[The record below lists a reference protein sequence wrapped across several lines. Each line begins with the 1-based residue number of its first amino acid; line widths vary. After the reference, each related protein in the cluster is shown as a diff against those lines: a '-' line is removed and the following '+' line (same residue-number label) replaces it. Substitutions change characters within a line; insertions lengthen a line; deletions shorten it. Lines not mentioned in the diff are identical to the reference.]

1 MVAGQKVALG
11 RLPARATITVCVAET
26 TLLCRHSISEAPDE
40 SAAGV
45 YSILGTMDDGG
56 KVEEGSHGER
66 ILVPHAP
73 GPLIRPD
80 LPRRDRDELDEVIDE
95 LFPDS
100 NEPPGWFDAGLL
112 AVAGVLIGWSVAS
125 GPSWA
130 LVVGLGCLALGVVL
144 PARWL
149 WRRAQRARRTPG
161 VLLPAGDAT
170 VARLVR
176 AYDDLGELVSGDGDP
191 ARIAAHG
198 ALLEVATLLDGR
210 SVDAGIE
217 RDYVVA
223 RAAAIEDLVDALREQ
238 PPVAEP
244 GRLDPTLVAL
254 ARDELDA
261 LTDGGSLTR
270 LTELVAQARR
280 SP

>member
-1 MVAGQKVALG
+1 MG
-11 RLPARATITVCVAET
+11 E
-26 TLLCRHSISEAPDE
+26 
-40 SAAGV
+40 
-45 YSILGTMDDGG
+45 GG
-56 KVEEGSHGER
+56 GGSHDER
-66 ILVPHAP
+66 IVVPHAP

-100 NEPPGWFDAGLL
+100 DEPPGWFDAGLL
-112 AVAGVLIGWSVAS
+112 GVAAALIGWSLAG
-125 GPSWA
+125 GPGWA

-149 WRRAQRARRTPG
+149 WRRAQRARRSPG
-161 VLLPAGDAT
+161 VLLPGDDPT
-170 VARLVR
+170 VTRLVR
-176 AYDDLGELVSGDGDP
+176 AYDTLGELVSGDADP

-198 ALLEVATLLDGR
+198 ALLEVATLIDGHR
-210 SVDAGIE
+210 AQAGAE

-223 RAAAIEDLVDALREQ
+223 RAIAIEDLVSALREQ
-238 PPVAEP
+238 PPVAP
-244 GRLDPTLVAL
+244 SGRLDPTLVAQ

-270 LTELVAQARR
+270 LTDLVAQARR
-280 SP
+280 RP